1 MMATRSMV
9 VAGMTAAAVAGLAAP
24 AFAAPAEPGKQPVT
38 PQQCTAS
45 NGKVQRADDGVG
57 TCVGGSKYD
66 GHIISD
72 VSTTRQQPG
81 TSGASGTAT
90 APPSGYAQP
99 GYAQPGYAQPAPQY
113 GQAPGYYTGPGGTFY
128 TAPPPQQQPAAP
140 APQRSAPAQTSPS
153 SSSQDQENSTDEA
166 TDSGDDAGN

>member
-1 MMATRSMV
+1 MKATRSMV

-45 NGKVQRADDGVG
+45 KGKVQRADDGVG

-72 VSTTRQQPG
+72 VSTTRQQPTTG
-81 TSGASGTAT
+81 TTT
-90 APPSGYAQP
+90 APSSGYAQP
-99 GYAQPGYAQPAPQY
+99 APGYAQPAPQY
-113 GQAPGYYTGPGGTFY
+113 GQAPGYYTGPGGTYY
-128 TAPPPQQQPAAP
+128 TVPQQPQQPAAP
-140 APQRSAPAQTSPS
+140 APQRSAPAQTAP
-153 SSSQDQENSTDEA
+153 SQDQANSTDEA
-166 TDSGDDAGN
+166 TDSGDDAED

>member
-1 MMATRSMV
+1 MQTRSMV

-81 TSGASGTAT
+81 TSGPSGTA
-90 APPSGYAQP
+90 PSS

-128 TAPPPQQQPAAP
+128 TAPPPQAQPAAP
-140 APQRSAPAQTSPS
+140 APQRSAPAQTAPSS
-153 SSSQDQENSTDEA
+153 SSSQDQANSTDEA
-166 TDSGDDAGN
+166 TDSGDDDGN